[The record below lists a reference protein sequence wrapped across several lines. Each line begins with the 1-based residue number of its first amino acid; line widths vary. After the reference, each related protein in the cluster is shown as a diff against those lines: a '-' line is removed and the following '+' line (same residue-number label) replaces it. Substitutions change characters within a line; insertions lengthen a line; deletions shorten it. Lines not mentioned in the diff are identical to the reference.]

1 MLVLLRQARRQK
13 LPHVRACGGATGFS
27 RCFALEHVVE
37 SVRVPCANARRGC
50 PAKTAYHGK
59 EEHEKACPHAEGEAD
74 AGPAIP
80 QRPAEQGGNRGSR
93 ARNLVVVV
101 LVLASIPV
109 AIPAVRGIVEH
120 FGLPDP
126 CSCVAT

>member
-1 MLVLLRQARRQK
+1 M
-13 LPHVRACGGATGFS
+13 
-27 RCFALEHVVE
+27 E

-59 EEHEKACPHAEGEAD
+59 EEHEKACPHAEGEGDAD
-74 AGPAIP
+74 AGAGPAIP

-93 ARNLVVVV
+93 ARNLVVVG

-120 FGLPDP
+120 FCLPDP